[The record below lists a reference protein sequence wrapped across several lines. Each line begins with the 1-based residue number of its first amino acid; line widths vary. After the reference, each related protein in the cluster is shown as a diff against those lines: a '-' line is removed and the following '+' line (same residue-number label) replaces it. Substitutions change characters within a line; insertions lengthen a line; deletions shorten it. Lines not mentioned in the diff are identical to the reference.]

1 MPRRQLV
8 WPFSTRHFVLR
19 ASRDG
24 SRATLGGL
32 LATRST
38 SALNQVGARP
48 GEITL
53 RESRVGL
60 RLGPFA
66 PTASEFALSANR
78 NGLRAGL
85 RAARVKRKASRPRRT
100 ASHATQATAREPE
113 RPLRAP
119 WKSSPSPRAGSGVRP
134 GPRKPHR
141 SRRRALALLH
151 LRPSARS
158 AAVGR
163 HGRQRRQRRAG
174 AAAQRRAMASG
185 RLDVVED
192 RSRECAYCLA
202 GPVRA
207 CGLQCVGESVCGVAR
222 SGHGCQ
228 GRCSIS
234 EGSRERPLVIAC
246 DPRCDA
252 ESEVICA
259 FDICTSDCCFSRMC
273 ERHC

>member
-1 MPRRQLV
+1 M
-8 WPFSTRHFVLR
+8 R
-19 ASRDG
+19 A
-24 SRATLGGL
+24 
-32 LATRST
+32 
-38 SALNQVGARP
+38 
-48 GEITL
+48 
-53 RESRVGL
+53 SRVGL
-60 RLGPFA
+60 RLGLRA
-66 PTASEFALSANR
+66 PTANEFALSANR
-78 NGLRAGL
+78 NSLRVGLTAT
-85 RAARVKRKASRPRRT
+85 RVKQKAPRPRRT

-113 RPLRAP
+113 RPLRPP

-134 GPRKPHR
+134 GRRKPHR

-151 LRPSARS
+151 LRPSARG

-174 AAAQRRAMASG
+174 VAAQRRAMASG

-192 RSRECAYCLA
+192 RSRGCAYYLA

-207 CGLQCVGESVCGVAR
+207 CELQCAGESVCGVDR

-246 DPRCDA
+246 NPRCDS

-259 FDICTSDCCFSRMC
+259 FDICTSDFCFSRMC